1 MSKPPLILAIDDDEN
16 EVRPKI
22 PDGYALEVVDPKSD
36 REVFAQLMS
45 KLVGEAC
52 LILLDQK
59 FHDTPISI
67 SLDAQDGSSFVSH
80 LRSWSRFNKQPL
92 APIIMF
98 TNDVEVFANEVPA
111 VGPALPVEGSFVN
124 REHRLAPAL
133 DVEWILF
140 KNDERATQRLANL
153 AEAFQ
158 EIRDGVGND
167 GASLDEI
174 LQILNA
180 PTDCVWSEQAGEE
193 LQNAR
198 PPVDQTEEGT
208 SQSARG
214 ASQIMRWLCHKALPY
229 PGVFL
234 SDFYAAWALGISA
247 EDFRKIADLAP
258 STDWLA
264 ELKRAKYTGPLE
276 SLMGRRWWR
285 PGIDQLVW
293 LLDEATAKSGTRLE
307 GLGLAVPGFQF
318 GELKPSSS
326 HVVICDEDLLE
337 SEIGTIEEAI
347 QVHPPGWPAEA
358 LEPWMLKAEVKAD
371 PVLTAMAD
379 PNDLV

>member
-1 MSKPPLILAIDDDEN
+1 MSKPPLILAIDDNEK
-16 EVRPKI
+16 EVRPKL
-22 PDGYALEVVDPKSD
+22 PDGYALEVVDPNSD
-36 REVFAQLMS
+36 RDVFARS
-45 KLVGEAC
+45 VAEFVGEAC

-80 LRSWSRFNKQPL
+80 LRSWSRSNKRPL
-92 APIIMF
+92 APIVMF
-98 TNDVEVFANEVPA
+98 TNEVEVFANEIPA
-111 VGPALPVEGSFVN
+111 VGPAIPVEGSFVN

-158 EIRDGVGND
+158 EIRAQVGAD

-174 LQILNA
+174 REILDA
-180 PTDCVWSEQAGEE
+180 PTDLVWSEQAKEE

-198 PPVDQTEEGT
+198 PPVNQTEEGAP
-208 SQSARG
+208 QSARG
-214 ASQIMRWLCHKALPY
+214 ASQIVRWLCHRALPY
-229 PGVFL
+229 PGLFL
-234 SDFYAAWALGISA
+234 SDFHAAWALGISA
-247 EDFRKIADLAP
+247 EDFRRMADLAP
-258 STDWLA
+258 STDCLL
-264 ELKRAKYTGPLE
+264 ELQRARYTGPLE
-276 SLMGRRWWR
+276 SFMGRRWWR

-293 LLDEATAKSGTRLE
+293 LLDEATAQSATRLE
-307 GLGLAVPGFQF
+307 ALGSAVPGFAF

-326 HVVICDEDLLE
+326 HVVIFNEDLLE
-337 SEIGTIEEAI
+337 TGIGAIEEAI

-379 PNDLV
+379 PNDLI

>member
-22 PDGYALEVVDPKSD
+22 PDGYMLEVVDPNAN
-36 REVFAQLMS
+36 REVFSQSVS
-45 KLVGEAC
+45 KWVGEAC

-59 FHDTPISI
+59 FHDSPISI

-80 LRSWSRFNKQPL
+80 LRSWSRSNKQPL
-92 APIIMF
+92 APIVMF
-98 TNDVEVFANEVPA
+98 TNDVEVFANEIPA
-111 VGPALPVEGSFVN
+111 VGPALPVEGSFVS

-140 KNDERATQRLANL
+140 KNDERATQRLADL
-153 AEAFQ
+153 TEAFQ
-158 EIRDGVGND
+158 QIRAGVGTD
-167 GASLDEI
+167 GASLAEI
-174 LQILNA
+174 GKILDV
-180 PTDCVWSEQAGEE
+180 PTHGVWSDQAREE

-198 PPVDQTEEGT
+198 PPVDQTEDGAP
-208 SQSARG
+208 QSARG
-214 ASQIMRWLCHKALPY
+214 ASQIVRWLCHRALPY
-229 PGVFL
+229 PGLFL
-234 SDFYAAWALGISA
+234 SDFYAAWALGISV
-247 EDFRKIADLAP
+247 EDFTQLVDLDP
-258 STDWLA
+258 STEWLI
-264 ELKRAKYTGPLE
+264 ELKRARYTGPLA
-276 SLMGRRWWR
+276 SFMGRRWWR

-307 GLGLAVPGFQF
+307 ALKSAVPRFEF

-326 HVVICDEDLLE
+326 HVVIWDDDLLE
-337 SEIGTIEEAI
+337 SDIGSIEEAI

-358 LEPWMLKAEVKAD
+358 LEPWMLKADVKAD